1 LIHVKSMDVSSDD
14 LSGYAVSDRST
25 MCFPDDPLLGYFDR
39 DEAQVPRFFEGRRAA
54 GDQALA
60 RARLGVSGR

>member
-1 LIHVKSMDVSSDD
+1 MSKAWMFRLTTSRATQSPIEAPCASSTI
-14 LSGYAVSDRST
+14 RS
-25 MCFPDDPLLGYFDR
+25 GYFDR